1 MASGPAGKRKERAGR
16 YHPAVG
22 LAMITTAMITTAVR
36 QRVYGLVADAY
47 IAREPYH
54 KTHRSFLWADLKSG
68 YDS

>member
-16 YHPAVG
+16 YHPAAG
-22 LAMITTAMITTAVR
+22 LAMITTAVR

-54 KTHRSFLWADLKSG
+54 KTQQVFSLGGFEIRL
-68 YDS
+68 